1 MSGPIYIGKGGT
13 LIEMMA
19 RKNGKKQRPDLQ
31 ISKSGVLYGQF
42 LIAESREWYIHQ
54 ECSAKVEPATV
65 LPYYCAS
72 PGKTGDGGCHPTAK
86 RR

>member
-1 MSGPIYIGKGGT
+1 MSGPIYIGKGGYVD
-13 LIEMMA
+13 
-19 RKNGKKQRPDLQ
+19 RDDGKKKWEKQRPDLQ

-42 LIAESREWYIHQ
+42 LVAESRERYIHQ

-72 PGKTGDGGCHPTAK
+72 PGKTGDGGCRPTAK